1 MIAIA
6 KEEEGEEK
14 MLKLMYTELG
24 LKGEHVAESLEDWTV
39 QRSIFTMRVG
49 QVFHIE
55 PGRASFLVSIDH
67 PVFDVLVEQ
76 ILLETA
82 TPIEICTVD
91 EDCVEISLSGSWI
104 ATNDHEGIF
113 ITELRDRTESLISQV
128 WETAQTAKI

>member
-1 MIAIA
+1 
-6 KEEEGEEK
+6 

-24 LKGEHVAESLEDWTV
+24 LNGEQVAESLEEWTV
-39 QRSIFTMRVG
+39 QRSIFAMRVG
-49 QVFHIE
+49 QPFHIE

-67 PVFDVLVEQ
+67 PVFDRLVEQ

-91 EDCVEISLSGSWI
+91 EEYVEISLEGSWI
-104 ATNDHEGIF
+104 AANDHEGIF
-113 ITELRDRTESLISQV
+113 VTTLQTRTEHLISQV

>member
-1 MIAIA
+1 
-6 KEEEGEEK
+6 

-24 LKGEHVAESLEDWTV
+24 LKGEQVAESLEEWTV
-39 QRSIFTMRVG
+39 QRSVFAMRVG
-49 QVFHIE
+49 QPFHIE

-67 PVFDVLVEQ
+67 PVFDRLVEQ

-91 EDCVEISLSGSWI
+91 EEYVEISLEGSWI
-104 ATNDHEGIF
+104 AANDHEGLF
-113 ITELRDRTESLISQV
+113 VTTLQTRTEHLISQV